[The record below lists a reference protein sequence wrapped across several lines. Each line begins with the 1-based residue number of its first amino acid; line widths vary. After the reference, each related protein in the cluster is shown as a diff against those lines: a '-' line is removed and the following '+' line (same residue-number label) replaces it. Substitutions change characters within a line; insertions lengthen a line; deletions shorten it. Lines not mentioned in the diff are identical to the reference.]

1 MDWKTKGFDEYKNIM
16 VVIADL
22 LLVLIIAAIAMANV
36 IIATP
41 TLIPRTRAAT
51 SYDFLPK
58 IKNVIAQDDITQQAV
73 SNHGIMVMEQLLTV
87 LIVIAALGVGLVT
100 TTIVVILKPI

>member
-1 MDWKTKGFDEYKNIM
+1 MNKDII

-36 IIATP
+36 IIVTP
-41 TLIPRTRAAT
+41 ALIPRTRAAT
-51 SYDFLPK
+51 SYDTLPK
-58 IKNVIAQDDITQQAV
+58 ITKVIAHDDITQQAV
-73 SNHGIMVMEQLLTV
+73 SNHGIMVMEQLLIV

-100 TTIVVILKPI
+100 ITTVVILKPI